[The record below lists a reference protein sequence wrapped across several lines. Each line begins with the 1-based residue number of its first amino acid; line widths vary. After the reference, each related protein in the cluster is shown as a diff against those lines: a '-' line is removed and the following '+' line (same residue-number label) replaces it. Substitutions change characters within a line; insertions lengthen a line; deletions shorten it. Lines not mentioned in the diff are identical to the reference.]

1 MSSPALP
8 SRVSIFISLG
18 IILSV
23 LGGWV
28 WWNRSQVQVG
38 QASPAT
44 KPPPVV
50 SVAVPL
56 KKVIVEWDDFVGR
69 LEAIDSADVRSRL
82 SGYLATTSFVEGQ
95 QVKAGQELA
104 TIDPRPYLSEVA
116 RTEGDLA
123 EANAVVKQAEASV
136 LQAQSEAERSSAL
149 RALAEKQVARIKV
162 LRQQNAVSQE
172 ELDIAEA
179 TYLETLAGEKVAKSK
194 IIAAEANLVAA
205 QAGEMVAQSNVDIAK
220 LNLRYTKILS
230 PIDGLISRRY
240 VTEGNMI
247 SGGTSESTLISN
259 IVSLDPIHCY
269 FDVDEQTYLKYLRLA
284 REGERTG
291 SRDARNPIY
300 LSLADDREN
309 YRYSGHI
316 DFVDNRFDKQTGT
329 IRGRAILRNQ
339 SQELTPGMFARIRV
353 PGSAPYEAILIPDKA
368 VGTDQSEKF
377 VYVVNAEK
385 VVEKRRIVLGP
396 ISHGLRIV
404 RSGLDGTE
412 RVIVSGMQRAKE
424 KLVVAVSDKMETV
437 EAVSE
442 GLPDSF
448 EPVPIEKAIIPE
460 RRPAG
465 NIESNADSNQKP
477 LSQISPEQSTSKV
490 ASGNDVASD
499 SEVK

>member
-1 MSSPALP
+1 
-8 SRVSIFISLG
+8 
-18 IILSV
+18 
-23 LGGWV
+23 
-28 WWNRSQVQVG
+28 
-38 QASPAT
+38 
-44 KPPPVV
+44 
-50 SVAVPL
+50 
-56 KKVIVEWDDFVGR
+56 
-69 LEAIDSADVRSRL
+69 
-82 SGYLATTSFVEGQ
+82 
-95 QVKAGQELA
+95 
-104 TIDPRPYLSEVA
+104 
-116 RTEGDLA
+116 
-123 EANAVVKQAEASV
+123 SV

-465 NIESNADSNQKP
+465 NIESNADSKQKP
-477 LSQISPEQSTSKV
+477 LSQLSPEQSTSKV
-490 ASGNDVASD
+490 ASENDVASD